1 MLGGGEV
8 DGVQQGRERVEQAAA
23 LFQHGVVVGQAVG
36 QLLTQ
41 FADDLGGGARRLGRG
56 LRQAL
61 DLGDGGAGVGVGVLG
76 DVARGLG
83 QRVADF
89 LLAAGGGGAGLLPFL
104 AQRGGHAGQRS
115 GPGVQAGL
123 VAGDQVALQGDGG
136 LGRLGGG
143 ID

>member
-1 MLGGGEV
+1 MTS
-8 DGVQQGRERVEQAAA
+8 AAA
-23 LFQHGVVVGQAVG
+23 RGASD
-36 QLLTQ
+36 
-41 FADDLGGGARRLGRG
+41 AACARRSISAMV
-56 LRQAL
+56 AL
-61 DLGDGGAGVGVGVLG
+61 AWVWVLG